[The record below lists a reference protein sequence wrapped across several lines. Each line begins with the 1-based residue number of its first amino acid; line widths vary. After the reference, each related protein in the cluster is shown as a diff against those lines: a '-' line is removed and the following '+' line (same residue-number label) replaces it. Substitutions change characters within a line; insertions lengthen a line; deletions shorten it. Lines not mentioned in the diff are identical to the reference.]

1 MSTIAST
8 NGKHLPSSVLLAL
21 DEEVEVEAEEK
32 TEALTLTYKNKP
44 LENIDAFGG
53 SIVDVFQSPVT
64 RIRLILM
71 VSINFFCAV
80 VYYGLRMNVVNLDT
94 NLYMNVGLNAVAE
107 MPAYGL
113 MAVLLE
119 KLRRKPLA
127 IGTMCFSGLFCLL
140 GFLLG
145 NVGVWKLVRMVCG
158 FLEIF
163 GKAVQNYES
172 VGIFGHLSDIFLGRK
187 GSLMVVCALNAIFG
201 CLTGFS
207 TGGVGLCA
215 FILATDTIGPTKCGI
230 ARMST
235 FYFFSIGI
243 AILSAV
249 AYVFQTWR
257 KLYIASP
264 SPPFSS

>member
-1 MSTIAST
+1 MARALHCIPHPLLLFLILVVPFLSKSPRWYLVRGRVTEVIKIMSTIAST

-127 IGTMCFSGLFCLL
+127 IGTMCFS
-140 GFLLG
+140 
-145 NVGVWKLVRMVCG
+145 
-158 FLEIF
+158 
-163 GKAVQNYES
+163 
-172 VGIFGHLSDIFLGRK
+172 
-187 GSLMVVCALNAIFG
+187 
-201 CLTGFS
+201 
-207 TGGVGLCA
+207 
-215 FILATDTIGPTKCGI
+215 
-230 ARMST
+230 
-235 FYFFSIGI
+235 
-243 AILSAV
+243 
-249 AYVFQTWR
+249 
-257 KLYIASP
+257 
-264 SPPFSS
+264 